1 MTTSQSVAARHAET
15 GTQPRP
21 ASGPRGLAW
30 VWAGTVERTHPRRGY
45 VEALPYATLRDCS
58 RYPAPV
64 LKELA
69 KRLPRRLRAA

>member
-1 MTTSQSVAARHAET
+1 MQSTPSVTTTS
-15 GTQPRP
+15 
-21 ASGPRGLAW
+21 ASRSPRGLVL
-30 VWAGTVERTHPRRGY
+30 VWAGTVERTHPRKSR
-45 VEALPYATLRDCS
+45 ETLRYATIRDRS

>member
-1 MTTSQSVAARHAET
+1 MKTSQSVAARHVET

-21 ASGPRGLAW
+21 ATGPRGLVL
-30 VWAGTVERTHPRRGY
+30 VWAGTVERTHSQKGKETHR
-45 VEALPYATLRDCS
+45 YATIRDCS
-58 RYPAPV
+58 RYPGPV